1 MIQKMKQS
9 QLQEELK
16 QLMDIDIIQ
25 VPLKLKAVNVVVH
38 QVDHVEVDKDKIQK
52 ALNVEV
58 KELT

>member
-1 MIQKMKQS
+1 MKQS
-9 QLQEELK
+9 QLQEQLK

-25 VPLKLKAVNVVVH
+25 VPLKLKAVNVAVQ

>member
-1 MIQKMKQS
+1 
-9 QLQEELK
+9 
-16 QLMDIDIIQ
+16 MDIDIIQ